1 MIIAAQRNKKMR
13 RIHKKHK
20 KWKKIVMQT
29 YFRECEIYVLEK
41 KNWEF
46 NAILQTWKKLEV
58 FWSIIISSFDNLI
71 NLTNTNSNLNNEN
84 YINMIEKEN
93 KSRVTI
99 NIYSNE
105 NESEISS
112 NSFEAKSNS
121 SSNQEVFE
129 NEKDE
134 DRMKKSVDNFNNI
147 NEDFIFVINEYF
159 MLNVFIDENSSI
171 QD

>member
-1 MIIAAQRNKKMR
+1 
-13 RIHKKHK
+13 
-20 KWKKIVMQT
+20 
-29 YFRECEIYVLEK
+29 
-41 KNWEF
+41 
-46 NAILQTWKKLEV
+46 
-58 FWSIIISSFDNLI
+58 
-71 NLTNTNSNLNNEN
+71 
-84 YINMIEKEN
+84 MIEKEN

>member
-1 MIIAAQRNKKMR
+1 
-13 RIHKKHK
+13 
-20 KWKKIVMQT
+20 
-29 YFRECEIYVLEK
+29 
-41 KNWEF
+41 
-46 NAILQTWKKLEV
+46 
-58 FWSIIISSFDNLI
+58 
-71 NLTNTNSNLNNEN
+71 
-84 YINMIEKEN
+84 MIEKEN

-121 SSNQEVFE
+121 SSNQEIFE

-134 DRMKKSVDNFNNI
+134 DRMNKSVDNFNNM
-147 NEDFIFVINEYF
+147 NEDCIFVINEYL
-159 MLNVFIDENSSI
+159 MSNAFIDENSSI